1 VVLIAGL
8 PGAGKSTLALDLV
21 RDGYERLNR
30 DESGGRLADLVP
42 RLQAHL
48 AAGRRRVVL
57 DNTYGSR
64 AARNAVI
71 EAAWAQGAPVRCV
84 WLQTSLEDAQV
95 NAVERMLARYGRLLG
110 PDEMASAARTDPGA
124 FAPQALFRHRRE
136 LEPPDVSEGFARVDE
151 VAFVRRPPEDRDA
164 AAILFWCDGVLRAPA
179 PASPDRVTVLP
190 GRRETL
196 ERCLREGWT
205 LLALSW
211 HPEVS
216 AGRHT
221 ADEVE
226 AVFARTQELL
236 GVPIGHAYCPHPDGP
251 PVCWCRKPL
260 PGLGLALMRSHGA
273 DPARSLYV
281 GRDASDRTFA
291 RVLGLEFRDAGEFF
305 AGPPVAAPRPRR

>member
-1 VVLIAGL
+1 
-8 PGAGKSTLALDLV
+8 
-21 RDGYERLNR
+21 
-30 DESGGRLADLVP
+30 
-42 RLQAHL
+42 
-48 AAGRRRVVL
+48 
-57 DNTYGSR
+57 
-64 AARNAVI
+64 
-71 EAAWAQGAPVRCV
+71 
-84 WLQTSLEDAQV
+84 
-95 NAVERMLARYGRLLG
+95 M
-110 PDEMASAARTDPGA
+110 
-124 FAPQALFRHRRE
+124 
-136 LEPPDVSEGFARVDE
+136 SEGFARVDE

-291 RVLGLEFRDAGEFF
+291 R
-305 AGPPVAAPRPRR
+305 AGPRSSATPGNSLPARRLPHHGPADRLAGPVGRGRTPREDP